1 MSFHDDGY
9 EIVRG
14 VISQQ
19 TARLLSIQSRILIDQ
34 GKDGPFY
41 HADAMVNN
49 CIACYGI
56 PCYDAL
62 MLLLQPA
69 VESIINKQ
77 VFPTYSYSRLYL
89 NGSKLRK
96 HRDRSSCE
104 YSITI
109 TIDSPEEPWPI
120 FIENYSGEVSSVI
133 LEAGDMI
140 VYKGDQLTHWR
151 DSYQGHG
158 QLQCFCHYVDANG
171 EFKHH
176 RWDKRDALGTCIP
189 CAIVLEETNGPK
201 QWLD

>member
-120 FIENYSGEVSSVI
+120 FIENYSGEV
-133 LEAGDMI
+133 I